1 MPIKNA
7 VFHLAP
13 LKTIARVMLL
23 VVAVAFGQTLLA
35 DDATTP
41 SPDTLKLKDGSVLFG
56 KLLSGDS
63 GVIHFESQHAGTL
76 SIPINNVAE
85 LTSEQV
91 AVFKFHDGRL
101 IRLPRVT
108 LTHELLAINTKD
120 GVMSYSLADIDA
132 INPES
137 WMLGDSY
144 HWTGNVRLALE
155 LQSGNTDKQ
164 EWDLDFESV
173 WRRANFRYTL
183 RGNGE
188 LDFANDVKTS
198 DDYTLTGKSDRFLS
212 DTTYAG
218 ANLYFEA
225 DEFAQLKSRAVLSA
239 YYGKQ
244 WRSAPRFRFSTEPGL
259 GFVSEKRTAT
269 DKEQYLAFSWSMDM
283 NSNILGPK
291 TDTYLHQVGLW
302 NFEDTSDIVIN
313 THIGVRMP
321 VRSMVTVNALLKLEY
336 DAGSPADVE
345 DMDET
350 FTIVFGYRW

>member
-1 MPIKNA
+1 M
-7 VFHLAP
+7 FHSIP
-13 LKTIARVMLL
+13 LKTIARGMLL

-63 GVIHFESQHAGTL
+63 GVIHFESQRVGTL

-85 LTSEQV
+85 LASEQV
-91 AVFKFHDGRL
+91 VVFKFHDGRL
-101 IRLPRVT
+101 IRLPKVT
-108 LTHELLAINTKD
+108 LTHELLAINTKA
-120 GVMSYSLADIDA
+120 GVMSYSLADIEA
-132 INPES
+132 IDPES

-225 DEFAQLKSRAVLSA
+225 DEFAQLKSRTVLSA
-239 YYGKQ
+239 YYGKE
-244 WRSAPRFRFSTEPGL
+244 WRSAPRFHFSTEPGL

-269 DKEQYLAFSWSMDM
+269 DKEQYLAFS
-283 NSNILGPK
+283 
-291 TDTYLHQVGLW
+291 
-302 NFEDTSDIVIN
+302 
-313 THIGVRMP
+313 
-321 VRSMVTVNALLKLEY
+321 
-336 DAGSPADVE
+336 
-345 DMDET
+345 
-350 FTIVFGYRW
+350 

>member
-1 MPIKNA
+1 M
-7 VFHLAP
+7 FHSTP
-13 LKTIARVMLL
+13 LKTIARGMLL

-85 LTSEQV
+85 LASKQV
-91 AVFKFHDGRL
+91 VVFKFHDGRL
-101 IRLPRVT
+101 IRLPKVT

-173 WRRANFRYTL
+173 WRRANLRYTL

-218 ANLYFEA
+218 ANLNFEA

-239 YYGKQ
+239 YYGKE

-283 NSNILGPK
+283 NSNVLGPK

-313 THIGVRMP
+313 THIGIRMP

-350 FTIVFGYRW
+350 FTIGFGYRW

>member
-1 MPIKNA
+1 M
-7 VFHLAP
+7 FHSTP
-13 LKTIARVMLL
+13 LKTIARGMLL

-35 DDATTP
+35 DDATTL

-63 GVIHFESQHAGTL
+63 GVIHFESQPAGTL

-239 YYGKQ
+239 YYGKE

-283 NSNILGPK
+283 NSNVLGPK

-350 FTIVFGYRW
+350 FTIGFGYRW

>member
-7 VFHLAP
+7 MFPLAP

-23 VVAVAFGQTLLA
+23 VAAVAFGQTLLA

-41 SPDTLKLKDGSVLFG
+41 SPDTLKLKDGSVIFG
-56 KLLSGDS
+56 KLSSGDS

-85 LTSEQV
+85 LASEQV

-188 LDFANDVKTS
+188 LDFANEVKTS

-269 DKEQYLAFSWSMDM
+269 DKEEYLAFSWSMDM

-302 NFEDTSDIVIN
+302 NFEETSDIVIN

-350 FTIVFGYRW
+350 FTIGFGYRW